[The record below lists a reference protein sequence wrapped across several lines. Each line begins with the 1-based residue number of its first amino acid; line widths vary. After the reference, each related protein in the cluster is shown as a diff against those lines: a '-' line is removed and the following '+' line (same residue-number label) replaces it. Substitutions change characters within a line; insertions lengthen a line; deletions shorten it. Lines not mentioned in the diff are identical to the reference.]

1 MGLTDQL
8 QTLYR
13 VDSQVRGLRTR
24 VENSQRYLNVQTR
37 QLAELTTEHQEAE
50 LRLRQSEAS
59 LGNLETE
66 RDTIQ
71 ARVDKL
77 RDELNSCTTS
87 KQYSAVQDEMKSLKE
102 KVDEQDSQ
110 ALEAM
115 EEIEV
120 LRAGVGSLEEK
131 RSERETLKAKAKQ
144 DLDQRTHDVSDR
156 LGELEQEREV
166 AASMLPEK
174 ALEVFNY
181 TANMNDGET
190 MAEVREVN
198 RKHREYV
205 CGECNMELPFN
216 TVVLLTNNTDHLV
229 QCVGCQRI
237 LFIAEE
243 LKTALAK

>member
-13 VDSQVRGLRTR
+13 VASQVRGLRTR
-24 VENSQRYLNVQTR
+24 VENSERYLKVLVR
-37 QLAELTTEHQEAE
+37 QLAELTAELQEAE

-71 ARVDKL
+71 VRVDKL

-102 KVDEQDSQ
+102 KVDEQDTQ

-115 EEIEV
+115 EEIEL
-120 LRAGVGSLEEK
+120 LRSSVGSIEEK
-131 RSERETLKAKAKQ
+131 RSERQTLQTKAKD
-144 DLDQRTHDVSDR
+144 DLDQRTHDVGDR
-156 LGELEQEREV
+156 LEELEREREV
-166 AASMLPEK
+166 AASMLPDN

-190 MAEVREVN
+190 MSEVLEVN
-198 RKHREYV
+198 RRHREYV

-243 LKTALAK
+243 LKSALAK